1 MPSDET
7 HAPTDTTTD
16 APANEPASTPSN
28 PPTAVSAPGTGTAP
42 APAPGAGPVMNDV
55 VRGLLD
61 ARHMAVLVT
70 LNPDG
75 GPQSS
80 VVWVSRD
87 GDELLI
93 STTRARRKARNVLR
107 DPRVGLTVFDPADP
121 DLYVEIRG
129 TAAVTED
136 TGRAV
141 AVRIA
146 EEYLGPGGGKEYAEA
161 PADHVRVV
169 VRVTPTR
176 ILGSATRAVR

>member
-1 MPSDET
+1 MSIEKNT
-7 HAPTDTTTD
+7 EKNT
-16 APANEPASTPSN
+16 
-28 PPTAVSAPGTGTAP
+28 
-42 APAPGAGPVMNDV
+42 VMNDA

-61 ARHMAVLVT
+61 APHMAVLAT

-75 GPQSS
+75 APQSS

-87 GDELLI
+87 GGELLI
-93 STTRARRKARNVLR
+93 STTQGRRKALNMLR

-129 TAAVTED
+129 TATLAED

-161 PADHVRVV
+161 PAEEVRVV
-169 VRVTPTR
+169 VRITPTKV
-176 ILGSATRAVR
+176 LGSATRAV

>member
-1 MPSDET
+1 M
-7 HAPTDTTTD
+7 
-16 APANEPASTPSN
+16 STE
-28 PPTAVSAPGTGTAP
+28 
-42 APAPGAGPVMNDV
+42 MNAT
-55 VRGLLD
+55 VRALLD
-61 ARHMAVLVT
+61 APHPAVLST

-87 GDELLI
+87 GGELLI
-93 STTRARRKARNVLR
+93 STQRGRRKERNMLR
-107 DPRVGLTVFDPADP
+107 DPRVGLTVFDPAEP

-146 EEYLGPGGGKEYAEA
+146 EEYLGPGGGKEYLED
-161 PADHVRVV
+161 PPENVRVV
-169 VRVTPTR
+169 VRITPTKV
-176 ILGSATRAVR
+176 LGSATGTA